1 MLGII
6 ERNGSFLA
14 QVRVTQQGVQVFS
27 ESKTFPTREKAE
39 SWRKRLLDEIKE
51 RGIAS
56 VAARDVTV
64 GHLILKHLKYQQS
77 LREIGRSSIHT
88 HQTMAQEFDKIRLR
102 DLKASHIFAFASR
115 RRADGVAPATIAADL
130 SPLVAA
136 IHAAPFAHGIRVD
149 PYEVELAMKKLKE
162 TGTVGRS
169 RQVMRLVSPAEG
181 EALEAELRRHDA
193 HHQSTI
199 PGLLVYRLALAL
211 PRRASELTRIAW
223 ADLDTTNKTILI
235 RDVKHPR
242 RKVGNHQLVPLL
254 GPAWDLVQSAPVL
267 GKEILPHN
275 TNSVIATF
283 ERARDRLADNGMP
296 GIKDLRF
303 HDLRHT
309 GITLL
314 FQLGLKIEQ
323 VAVVSGHTNWAQLK
337 RYTHIQPEDV
347 HQAFDSLTK
356 ARACSP

>member
-1 MLGII
+1 MPTVTQRGESYLC
-6 ERNGSFLA
+6 
-14 QVRVTQQGVQVFS
+14 QVRVKRDGVQVFY
-27 ESKTFPTREKAE
+27 ESKTFDSRAKAL
-39 SWRKRLLDEIKE
+39 SWGKRLEDEIK
-51 RGIAS
+51 GKG
-56 VAARDVTV
+56 VAAAATRDITV
-64 GHLILKHLKYQQS
+64 GQLILMHLKYQQG

-88 HQTMAQEFDKIRLR
+88 HQTMAQEFDRIRLR
-102 DLKASHIFAFASR
+102 DLKASHIFAFATR
-115 RRADGVAPATIAADL
+115 RRAEGVAPSTIAADL

-136 IHAAPFAHGIRVD
+136 VHAAPYAHNIRIDPHEVD
-149 PYEVELAMKKLKE
+149 LAIKKLKE
-162 TGTVGRS
+162 AGTIGRS
-169 RQVMRLVSPAEG
+169 RQVMRLVSQAEG

-193 HHQSTI
+193 HHQTVI

-223 ADLDTTNKTILI
+223 ADLDADKKTVLI

-242 RKVGNHQLVPLL
+242 RKVGNNQVVPLL
-254 GPAWDLVQSAPVL
+254 GPAWDLVQSAPAL
-267 GKEILPHN
+267 GKEILPYN

-283 ERARDRLADNGMP
+283 ERARDRLAANGMP

-337 RYTHIQPEDV
+337 RYTHIRPEDV

-356 ARACSP
+356 ARACST